1 MCKITW
7 APLISL
13 IGGAPLGS
21 EMAFGYPPEGIFSYN
36 GFFANDSNYVHYQ
49 NEIKKRN
56 IPYEILD
63 ENFEDRHI
71 DLLICTPPCAGLSML
86 NTSKNVEK
94 KGHGCKQNE
103 WMYQCAIDG
112 IERFT
117 ANVII
122 IENAPALYT
131 SKGEKVAADLIKIAK
146 DRNYSISFY
155 KTSTEFHGIPQK
167 RIRTFALLWKSDS
180 APVMEYYKRESLNFK
195 EFLDTI
201 SKDAPQFNE
210 IINPKLLNDVYFNF
224 IKAKYNQDP
233 REIVNTTT
241 CFNFINKNN
250 LLQEC
255 LEWATKEGLNTRL
268 IEHALKKFSDGLEI
282 WDGSVHLAKDKMASC
297 IGRNMN
303 DTIHP
308 TEDRSLNIRE
318 AISLMGMPED
328 FILLNPKKF
337 YQIAQNVP
345 SCTARDITLEAIKFL
360 NGELQDS
367 GSSVIK
373 QDNIKERIDYKE
385 EVNFK
390 PLDI

>member
-1 MCKITW
+1 
-7 APLISL
+7 
-13 IGGAPLGS
+13 
-21 EMAFGYPPEGIFSYN
+21 
-36 GFFANDSNYVHYQ
+36 
-49 NEIKKRN
+49 
-56 IPYEILD
+56 
-63 ENFEDRHI
+63 
-71 DLLICTPPCAGLSML
+71 ML

-103 WMYQCAIDG
+103 WMYQCAIDA

-131 SKGEKVAADLIKIAK
+131 TKGEKVADDLTKIAK
-146 DRNYSISFY
+146 DRDYSISFY
-155 KTSTEFHGIPQK
+155 KTSTEFHGIPQR
-167 RIRTFALLWKSDS
+167 RIRTFALLWKCDT

-195 EFLDTI
+195 EFLNTV
-201 SKDAPQFNE
+201 SKDALQFDE
-210 IINPKLLNDVYFNF
+210 IINPKLLDDVYFNY
-224 IKAKYNQDP
+224 IKHKFNTDP
-233 REIVNTTT
+233 REVVTTTT
-241 CFNFINKNN
+241 CFNFINTNN
-250 LLQEC
+250 LLADC
-255 LEWATKEGLNTRL
+255 LEWATENGFKTRL
-268 IEHALKKFSDGLEI
+268 IEHAMKKFSDGLGI
-282 WDGSVHLAKDKMASC
+282 WDGSVHIAKDKIASV
-297 IGRNMN
+297 IGRNMH

-308 TEDRSLNIRE
+308 SENRSLNIRE

-367 GSSVIK
+367 GSRVIK
-373 QDNIKERIDYKE
+373 QDNIKERIDYIE
-385 EVNFK
+385 EVPFH